1 MTPNKQ
7 RVLIASLIVLG
18 ILVAG
23 FFGWRSFRAFKEFRG
38 HSPNSFPP
46 PAADAQEAETDVE
59 LIREWM
65 TIGYLSH
72 TYRLP
77 RNLLYE
83 ALNIPPRGNE
93 KKSLEELNQ
102 EYFPDQPGFVLETVK
117 ATIQSY
123 LYLPTKIPNSNP

>member
-18 ILVAG
+18 ILMAG
-23 FFGWRSFRAFKEFRG
+23 FFGWRSLRAFKEFRG
-38 HSPNSFPP
+38 YSPNSFPP

-77 RNLLYE
+77 HNLLYE
-83 ALNIPPRGNE
+83 ALNIPPRRNE

-102 EYFPDQPGFVLETVK
+102 EYFPDQPGFVLKTVK